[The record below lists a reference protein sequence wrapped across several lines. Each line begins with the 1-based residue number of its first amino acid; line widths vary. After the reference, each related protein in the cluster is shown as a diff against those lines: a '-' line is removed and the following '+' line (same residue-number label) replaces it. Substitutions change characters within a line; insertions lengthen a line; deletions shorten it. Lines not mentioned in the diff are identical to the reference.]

1 MESLIQR
8 RDERKAEAEALANKF
23 NAETEE
29 INKLKQQVQQREND
43 NAQVYADFQLKNAQ
57 YAELEQMVQEEE
69 SEKEDVNEQETST
82 ISSPL

>member
-1 MESLIQR
+1 MSTLIER

-57 YAELEQMVQEEE
+57 YAELEGMVKEQATDACPVEAS
-69 SEKEDVNEQETST
+69 SED
-82 ISSPL
+82 

>member
-1 MESLIQR
+1 MSLIEL

-29 INKLKQQVQQREND
+29 INKLKQEVQQREND

-57 YAELEQMVQEEE
+57 YAELEGMVKEEE
-69 SEKEDVNEQETST
+69 GVT
-82 ISSPL
+82 IDT

>member
-1 MESLIQR
+1 MSLIER

-23 NAETEE
+23 NAEVEE

-57 YAELEQMVQEEE
+57 YAELEGMV
-69 SEKEDVNEQETST
+69 KEDEGVSIDTEVTTEE
-82 ISSPL
+82 

>member
-1 MESLIQR
+1 MSLIER

-29 INKLKQQVQQREND
+29 INKLKQQVQQRENE

-57 YAELEQMVQEEE
+57 YAELEQMVKEEE
-69 SEKEDVNEQETST
+69 GVSIDTEVTTEE
-82 ISSPL
+82 

>member
-1 MESLIQR
+1 MSLIER

-57 YAELEQMVQEEE
+57 YAELEGMVKEEE
-69 SEKEDVNEQETST
+69 GVT
-82 ISSPL
+82 IDTEVTTEE

>member
-1 MESLIQR
+1 MSLIQR

-29 INKLKQQVQQREND
+29 INKLRQQVQQRENE

-57 YAELEQMVQEEE
+57 YAELEQMVKEEE
-69 SEKEDVNEQETST
+69 GVNIDTEVTTEE
-82 ISSPL
+82 

>member
-1 MESLIQR
+1 MSTLIER

-57 YAELEQMVQEEE
+57 YAELEQMVK
-69 SEKEDVNEQETST
+69 EKETEACPVEAPSED
-82 ISSPL
+82 

>member
-1 MESLIQR
+1 MSTLIER
-8 RDERKAEAEALANKF
+8 RDERKAEAEALADRF

-57 YAELEQMVQEEE
+57 YAELEGMV
-69 SEKEDVNEQETST
+69 KEDEGVTVDTEVTNEE
-82 ISSPL
+82 

>member
-1 MESLIQR
+1 MSLIER

-57 YAELEQMVQEEE
+57 YAELEQMVKEEE
-69 SEKEDVNEQETST
+69 GVSIDTEVTTEE
-82 ISSPL
+82 

>member
-1 MESLIQR
+1 MSLIER

-29 INKLKQQVQQREND
+29 INKLKQEVQQREND

-57 YAELEQMVQEEE
+57 YAELEGMV
-69 SEKEDVNEQETST
+69 KEDEGVSIDTEVTTEE
-82 ISSPL
+82 

>member
-1 MESLIQR
+1 MSLIER

-57 YAELEQMVQEEE
+57 YAELEQMVK
-69 SEKEDVNEQETST
+69 EKETEACPVEAPSED
-82 ISSPL
+82 

>member
-1 MESLIQR
+1 MSLIER

-29 INKLKQQVQQREND
+29 INKLRQQVQQRENE

-57 YAELEQMVQEEE
+57 YAELEQMVKEEE
-69 SEKEDVNEQETST
+69 GVSIDTEVTTEE
-82 ISSPL
+82 

>member
-1 MESLIQR
+1 MSLIER

-29 INKLKQQVQQREND
+29 INKLKQEVQQREND

-57 YAELEQMVQEEE
+57 YAELEGRV
-69 SEKEDVNEQETST
+69 KEPATEACTVEA
-82 ISSPL
+82 PLED

>member
-1 MESLIQR
+1 MSLIER

-29 INKLKQQVQQREND
+29 INKLKQEVQQREND

-57 YAELEQMVQEEE
+57 YAELEGMV
-69 SEKEDVNEQETST
+69 KEDEGVTVDTEVTNEE
-82 ISSPL
+82 

>member
-1 MESLIQR
+1 MALIER

-29 INKLKQQVQQREND
+29 INKLKQEVQQREND

-57 YAELEQMVQEEE
+57 YAELEGMV
-69 SEKEDVNEQETST
+69 KEDEGVSIDTEVTTEE
-82 ISSPL
+82 

>member
-1 MESLIQR
+1 MSLIER

-29 INKLKQQVQQREND
+29 INKLKQEVQQREND

-57 YAELEQMVQEEE
+57 YAELEGMV
-69 SEKEDVNEQETST
+69 KEDEGVT
-82 ISSPL
+82 IDTEVTTEE

>member
-1 MESLIQR
+1 MSLIER

-57 YAELEQMVQEEE
+57 YAELEQMVKEEE
-69 SEKEDVNEQETST
+69 TATCSVDTPQDN
-82 ISSPL
+82 

>member
-1 MESLIQR
+1 MSLIER

-23 NAETEE
+23 NAEVEE

-57 YAELEQMVQEEE
+57 YAELEGMVKEGKGVSIDTEVTTEE
-69 SEKEDVNEQETST
+69 
-82 ISSPL
+82 

>member
-1 MESLIQR
+1 MSLIER

-29 INKLKQQVQQREND
+29 INKLRQQVQQREND

-57 YAELEQMVQEEE
+57 YAELEGMVKEEE
-69 SEKEDVNEQETST
+69 GVTVDTEVTTEE
-82 ISSPL
+82 

>member
-1 MESLIQR
+1 MSLIER

-29 INKLKQQVQQREND
+29 INKLKQEVQKREND

-57 YAELEQMVQEEE
+57 YAELEGMVKEEE
-69 SEKEDVNEQETST
+69 GVT
-82 ISSPL
+82 IDTEVTTEE

>member
-1 MESLIQR
+1 MSTLTER

-57 YAELEQMVQEEE
+57 YAELEGMV
-69 SEKEDVNEQETST
+69 KEDEGVTVDTEVTNEE
-82 ISSPL
+82 

>member
-1 MESLIQR
+1 MSLIER

-57 YAELEQMVQEEE
+57 YAELEAMV
-69 SEKEDVNEQETST
+69 KEDKGITVDTEVTTEE
-82 ISSPL
+82 

>member
-57 YAELEQMVQEEE
+57 YAELEGMVKEEE
-69 SEKEDVNEQETST
+69 GVTVDTEVPAEE
-82 ISSPL
+82 